1 MKKGQT
7 LENITFEQAM
17 ELFKLPR
24 KLDDYNGESV
34 TIGTGKFGPYI
45 RYGSTYVSIP
55 KSYDPLTI
63 SFDQVVGLIKDK
75 EQEEANK
82 VIKKFDEVPDLEIL
96 NGRYGPY
103 ISKAGKNY
111 KIPKNVN
118 PAELTI
124 ELCDE
129 IISEQDTKGTTTK
142 RRTAKRK

>member
-63 SFDQVVGLIKDK
+63 SFDQV
-75 EQEEANK
+75 
-82 VIKKFDEVPDLEIL
+82 
-96 NGRYGPY
+96 
-103 ISKAGKNY
+103 
-111 KIPKNVN
+111 
-118 PAELTI
+118 
-124 ELCDE
+124 
-129 IISEQDTKGTTTK
+129 
-142 RRTAKRK
+142 